1 MWICFSIYL
10 SISAISCQALAT
22 SPSPCHAHPFC
33 LLLSLRHSL
42 FRLIPSFTVNLIA
55 PSIPPSFITS
65 LPSFLPSLLSFS
77 TDDLA
82 FSPIYTSL
90 FPSLFSFILS
100 CVSPLFACRVLST
113 SHFVLFSRLRLQR
126 GAGDERKSCERES
139 RREKRKMEEG
149 RRKDNKRKGR
159 KERIHTSIHLFF
171 FPVSLLLYSRVSL
184 PSSHAVSFQQMIVL
198 FPYLRLQGEELGTR
212 RSGRGQW

>member
-1 MWICFSIYL
+1 MCICFSIYL

-42 FRLIPSFTVNLIA
+42 FRLVPSFTVNFIA

-65 LPSFLPSLLSFS
+65 FPSSFPLSSPSLPMASHSLRSIHLFSLLSF
-77 TDDLA
+77 
-82 FSPIYTSL
+82 P
-90 FPSLFSFILS
+90 
-100 CVSPLFACRVLST
+100 
-113 SHFVLFSRLRLQR
+113 LFSRVSLPSSHAVSFPQVTLFCFHVWGYKEELGTR
-126 GAGDERKSCERES
+126 GRAARGKVEERRERWKREEGKITKGRGERKGYI
-139 RREKRKMEEG
+139 RRY
-149 RRKDNKRKGR
+149 
-159 KERIHTSIHLFF
+159 ISF

-184 PSSHAVSFQQMIVL
+184 PSSHVVSFQQMIVL
-198 FPYLRLQGEELGTR
+198 FPCLRLQGEELGTR